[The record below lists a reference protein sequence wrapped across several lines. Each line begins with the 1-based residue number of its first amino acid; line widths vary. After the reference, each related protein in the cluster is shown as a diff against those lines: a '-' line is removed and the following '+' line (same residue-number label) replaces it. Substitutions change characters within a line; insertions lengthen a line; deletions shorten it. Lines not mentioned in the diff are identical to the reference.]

1 MKHGEG
7 NWKEVAQRSGLRRCG
22 KSCRLRWTNQLRPHL
37 RKDRFSPSEEATI
50 LLLHSIH
57 GNKWAKISAQLP
69 GRTDNSIKNFMNTRA
84 KRQKRQAAAPA
95 TILSTRA
102 SAPNISSTSF
112 TGSQAASANSSSTVA
127 CCSSRAHPNYSSSYH
142 ALMMAANNR
151 MNHVAAPGS
160 TSTVL
165 SWPLESTVAR
175 AASSRG
181 TTTSSFLLRTDL
193 VASEA
198 MQPVMGQGHVPDDL
212 IAMLSA
218 AANDVYPAATNIAVS
233 AGVGGTSDQ
242 QFDSLAIDDQLPAAH
257 DEAALYSPLID
268 RLQQLP
274 SIRPYISTCNNVNIA
289 AAAGNSII
297 RAGIS
302 PSPSFTITS
311 SSAFQLPSLQQAE
324 HAVLGQFHS
333 ISQHNEISCHHEH
346 TIQRPELP
354 SVQCNKPSASSS
366 FADPL
371 ALLGGESV
379 SLLKLDAENLGSATC
394 FSPSIVERHE
404 QSAEDD
410 AHDDGLI
417 AGSLISSYSQQLETS
432 CCTTSSSSTHS
443 QLYHDYTLEC
453 IIKPLLHQPRR
464 RS

>member
-1 MKHGEG
+1 
-7 NWKEVAQRSGLRRCG
+7 
-22 KSCRLRWTNQLRPHL
+22 
-37 RKDRFSPSEEATI
+37 
-50 LLLHSIH
+50 
-57 GNKWAKISAQLP
+57 
-69 GRTDNSIKNFMNTRA
+69 
-84 KRQKRQAAAPA
+84 
-95 TILSTRA
+95 
-102 SAPNISSTSF
+102 
-112 TGSQAASANSSSTVA
+112 
-127 CCSSRAHPNYSSSYH
+127 
-142 ALMMAANNR
+142 MAANNR
-151 MNHVAAPGS
+151 MNYVAAPGS
-160 TSTVL
+160 TTNVL
-165 SWPLESTVAR
+165 SWSLESTVPT

-198 MQPVMGQGHVPDDL
+198 MQAVMGPGHVQDDL

-218 AANDVYPAATNIAVS
+218 ATDEVYPAATNIAVS
-233 AGVGGTSDQ
+233 AGAGGTSDH
-242 QFDSLAIDDQLPAAH
+242 QFDSLAVDDQLPAAH
-257 DEAALYSPLID
+257 DEAALYSHLID
-268 RLQQLP
+268 RLQQLS
-274 SIRPYISTCNNVNIA
+274 SIRPYISTCNNDNIA

-297 RAGIS
+297 RASIS

-311 SSAFQLPSLQQAE
+311 SSALQLPSLQQAE
-324 HAVLGQFHS
+324 NAELGQFHS
-333 ISQHNEISCHHEH
+333 ISQHNQINICHHEH
-346 TIQRPELP
+346 TIQWPELP

-453 IIKPLLHQPRR
+453 IIKPLLHQPYERH
-464 RS
+464 